1 MASATGV
8 RTDSEP
14 RLEKLETRIAQIEE
28 LLEGVG
34 VLLAVVDKARAVR
47 ARRITVTHAL
57 KIAAVSGV
65 AGVVAWLAVRQR
77 LSESLAESLAS
88 TEGGAFS

>member
-1 MASATGV
+1 MASATEV

-47 ARRITVTHAL
+47 ARRLTFTDAL
-57 KIAAVSGV
+57 KIAAVSSV
-65 AGVVAWLAVRQR
+65 AGAVAWLALRQR

-88 TEGGAFS
+88 SEGVSFS

>member
-47 ARRITVTHAL
+47 ARRITVTDAL